1 MMPLGYISSYKDFG
15 QEFRTLVEQR
25 NRQGRAFGFLFD
37 DRRTTIWRSRLTEN
51 MRAIRALNDELGK
64 DITLFYLND
73 SSPRRFADR
82 MRYLENISEFNR
94 TLISTLGVPES
105 AIRFPCLTLFQVHDE
120 VCTHLM
126 QVPLES
132 RSSLFL
138 VSDML
143 DGIRSYK
150 DFALSGPGDEEF
162 TLSAEGDD
170 KFTLCAEGDK
180 QVAGSSP
187 EDAGRQVAKS
197 WSAVRVSL
205 TLVELVNTV
214 TDFGEKAT
222 QVINSFML

>member
-1 MMPLGYISSYKDFG
+1 MMPLGHISSYQDFSK
-15 QEFRTLVEQR
+15 QFRTLVEQR

-37 DRRTTIWRSRLTEN
+37 DRWTTIWRSRLTED

-73 SSPRRFADR
+73 SSPRRTDAR

-132 RSSLFL
+132 RSPLFL

-143 DGIRSYK
+143 DGICSYK
-150 DFALSGPGDEEF
+150 DFALSGPGDE
-162 TLSAEGDD
+162 
-170 KFTLCAEGDK
+170 K
-180 QVAGSSP
+180 VALSSP
-187 EDAGRQVAKS
+187 EDNKFALSGPADAERRVAKS
-197 WSAVRVSL
+197 WSTVRVSL

-222 QVINSFML
+222 QVISAFML